1 MVTVESRFKNDLIL
15 QIYLPTTLHIF
26 SAPIFFDLLNKYFL
40 NQTLFDLR
48 KTNRGFLNRDL
59 PVPLFSSIYHIKRP
73 FFRLKIARFF
83 SRWHGWDREEWC
95 GYLYFWH
102 VVLIIVVWYE
112 MRQSRLIVK
121 LRLFKTCFIV
131 TFWGVLLQVFT
142 GPQCVFNFFSPTSY
156 LRWWPRLLVPVHSW
170 QWGEL
175 FSVAIFSFF
184 IQMRFHEIFL
194 NYSY

>member
-1 MVTVESRFKNDLIL
+1 M
-15 QIYLPTTLHIF
+15 
-26 SAPIFFDLLNKYFL
+26 
-40 NQTLFDLR
+40 
-48 KTNRGFLNRDL
+48 
-59 PVPLFSSIYHIKRP
+59 PVPLFSSKYHIQRP

-142 GPQCVFNFFSPTSY
+142 GPQCVFNFFFPHFLSSMMTSASCTSTQ
-156 LRWWPRLLVPVHSW
+156 LTMGWTIFCCNILFFHTNAFSRDLF
-170 QWGEL
+170 EL
-175 FSVAIFSFF
+175 FILSKGQIISEWLLDVLI
-184 IQMRFHEIFL
+184 
-194 NYSY
+194 

>member
-1 MVTVESRFKNDLIL
+1 MFN
-15 QIYLPTTLHIF
+15 
-26 SAPIFFDLLNKYFL
+26 
-40 NQTLFDLR
+40 LR
-48 KTNRGFLNRDL
+48 KTNWGFLYRDL
-59 PVPLFSSIYHIKRP
+59 PVPLFSSKYHIKRP

-142 GPQCVFNFFSPTSY
+142 GPQCVFNFFFPHFLSSMMTSASCTSTQ
-156 LRWWPRLLVPVHSW
+156 LTMGWT
-170 QWGEL
+170 
-175 FSVAIFSFF
+175 IFCWSILFF